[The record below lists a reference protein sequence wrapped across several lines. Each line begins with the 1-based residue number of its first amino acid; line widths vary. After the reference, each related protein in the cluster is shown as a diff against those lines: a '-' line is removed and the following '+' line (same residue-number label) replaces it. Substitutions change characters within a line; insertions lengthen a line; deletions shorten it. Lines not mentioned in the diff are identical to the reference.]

1 MFIERGRAMLPSRLM
16 LAAMVS
22 VALLGAF
29 LAPRLGAGGRGTHPS
44 NDTARR
50 TPVLVELFTSE
61 RCSDCP
67 PADSL
72 LETLDKSQPV
82 RDAELTR
89 GSAQDASSSIGLR
102 IGEKA
107 PAFSARDQFDHDQSN
122 DTLKGSKG
130 TVLLFFRSADW

>member
-1 MFIERGRAMLPSRLM
+1 MFVERGRVMLPSRLM

-29 LAPRLGAGGRGTHPS
+29 LAPRLGAGGRSTHPS
-44 NDTARR
+44 NDTAQR
-50 TPVLVELFTSE
+50 TPVLVALFTSE

-82 RDAELTR
+82 RDAELTH

>member
-1 MFIERGRAMLPSRLM
+1 MFVERGRAMLPSRLM

-29 LAPRLGAGGRGTHPS
+29 LAP
-44 NDTARR
+44 
-50 TPVLVELFTSE
+50 
-61 RCSDCP
+61 
-67 PADSL
+67 
-72 LETLDKSQPV
+72 
-82 RDAELTR
+82 R

-107 PAFSARDQFDHDQSN
+107 PAFSARDQFDHNQSN

>member
-1 MFIERGRAMLPSRLM
+1 MFVEGGRAMLPSRLM
-16 LAAMVS
+16 LAATVS
-22 VALLGAF
+22 VALLVVF
-29 LAPRLGAGGRGTHPS
+29 LAPRLGAGGRSTHPS
-44 NDTARR
+44 HDIAQR
-50 TPVLVELFTSE
+50 TPVLVEMFTSE
-61 RCSDCP
+61 SCSDCP

-89 GSAQDASSSIGLR
+89 GSSQDASSSLGLR

>member
-1 MFIERGRAMLPSRLM
+1 M
-16 LAAMVS
+16 
-22 VALLGAF
+22 
-29 LAPRLGAGGRGTHPS
+29 
-44 NDTARR
+44 
-50 TPVLVELFTSE
+50 FTSE
-61 RCSDCP
+61 SCSDCP

-89 GSAQDASSSIGLR
+89 GSSQDASSSLGLR